1 MRQGM
6 ATRPRPDD
14 TKPAPAQAEDDEAV
28 ERIVRE
34 GPRGT
39 WAVAGVATFIVVLT
53 YFLFYF
59 LAYLPRGA
67 TQ

>member
-6 ATRPRPDD
+6 AMEPRRDE
-14 TKPAPAQAEDDEAV
+14 TEDEAV

-34 GPRGT
+34 GPHGT
-39 WAVAGVATFIVVLT
+39 WAVAGLATFLVVLM